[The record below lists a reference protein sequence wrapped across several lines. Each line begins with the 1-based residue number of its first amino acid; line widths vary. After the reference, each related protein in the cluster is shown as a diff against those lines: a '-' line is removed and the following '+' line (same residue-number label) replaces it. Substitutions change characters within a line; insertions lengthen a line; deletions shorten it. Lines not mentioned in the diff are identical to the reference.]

1 LHYATRLA
9 IVGFIKL
16 PTKEAGVKTPETRK
30 KRRTANPF
38 GRLDL
43 RIEVSQEEILAD
55 LQYPANRRR
64 NRRRP

>member
-1 LHYATRLA
+1 
-9 IVGFIKL
+9 
-16 PTKEAGVKTPETRK
+16 VKAPETRK
-30 KRRTANPF
+30 KRRTNPF

-55 LQYPANRRR
+55 LQYPANRRH

>member
-1 LHYATRLA
+1 MKA
-9 IVGFIKL
+9 
-16 PTKEAGVKTPETRK
+16 PETRK

>member
-1 LHYATRLA
+1 M
-9 IVGFIKL
+9 
-16 PTKEAGVKTPETRK
+16 KEQETRK
-30 KRRTANPF
+30 RRRSPTNPF

>member
-1 LHYATRLA
+1 MKAQ
-9 IVGFIKL
+9 
-16 PTKEAGVKTPETRK
+16 ETRK
-30 KRRTANPF
+30 QRRMQNPF